1 MELAVKRMFL
11 GMLNSG
17 VQAVR
22 GGQEDRRGARQ
33 RESHE
38 WTGRRRRKL
47 PRHGRGRSQA
57 GRRRAGRSYCS
68 PALTRVTSALAAA
81 NHFDYLL
88 WLLLEEETNGLS
100 MQ

>member
-11 GMLNSG
+11 GVLNSG

-22 GGQEDRRGARQ
+22 GGQEDRRGAGQ
-33 RESHE
+33 RESHDC
-38 WTGRRRRKL
+38 
-47 PRHGRGRSQA
+47 GRSRA

-81 NHFDYLL
+81 NHFDHLL
-88 WLLLEEETNGLS
+88 WLLIGKESNCCQCSEESLVSEEGFSN
-100 MQ
+100 